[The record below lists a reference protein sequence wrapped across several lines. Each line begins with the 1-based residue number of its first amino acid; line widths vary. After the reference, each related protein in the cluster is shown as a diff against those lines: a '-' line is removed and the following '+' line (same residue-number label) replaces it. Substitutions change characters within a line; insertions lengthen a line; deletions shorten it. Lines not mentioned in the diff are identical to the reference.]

1 MFLQFTRKIYAV
13 WIIWCRCIRRNVISA
28 LFMSFYL
35 YRSLKQ
41 RWTLSVCSNALIVQ
55 FCFTK
60 LRFSVLERVSG
71 KQRFMYFPQNE
82 ITFRVFVKLVK
93 NHKLQFNSIHTYSL
107 NYKYKAPSIYC
118 IFLIIK
124 IKSKLTKYKHYYKDK
139 YYF

>member
-1 MFLQFTRKIYAV
+1 MDT
-13 WIIWCRCIRRNVISA
+13 N
-28 LFMSFYL
+28 
-35 YRSLKQ
+35 
-41 RWTLSVCSNALIVQ
+41 SVCSNALIVQ

-82 ITFRVFVKLVK
+82 IIFRVFVKLVK
-93 NHKLQFNSIHTYSL
+93 NHKLQFNSIYTYSL
-107 NYKYKAPSIYC
+107 NHKYKAPSIYC